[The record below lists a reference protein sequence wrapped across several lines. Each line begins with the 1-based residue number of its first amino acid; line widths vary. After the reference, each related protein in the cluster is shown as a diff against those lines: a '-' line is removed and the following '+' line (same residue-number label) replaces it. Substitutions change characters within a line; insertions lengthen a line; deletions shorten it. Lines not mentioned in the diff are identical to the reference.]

1 MRELSSEQQE
11 IIKTKFS
18 EIQTIDEL
26 AELLNL
32 VYSFLYPKAKPARK
46 SKIINFEAKSLN
58 YLAFSKEKR
67 YTEFQVPKKKAGEFR
82 TISSPI
88 YTLKTIQRC
97 LNAIFNCIFIP
108 HKAAHGFAVNKSIKT
123 NAEKHVGKNY
133 VYNIDLEGFFPNTT
147 NKRIKTVLGLSPF
160 NLIDQNNS
168 LFTEKA
174 QNNRTGRGYLVF
186 LITNLCC
193 ENGCLPQGAP
203 TSPMLTN
210 VVCQRLDRKLYKLS
224 KQNSATYTRYA
235 DDITFS
241 SNKAIFTD
249 KFKAEIDKIIVEE
262 GYSQNPAKERL
273 QNNAVR
279 QEVTG
284 VIVNQK
290 LNVTR
295 EYLRELDLRLKI
307 WSKYGY
313 SAAQS
318 KFEAQYKNEKGF
330 VRNKGKIPPMENV
343 LWGKIQFLGM
353 VRGQNDVIYLRFC
366 DIYKNKCLT
375 QSEGVILEKSPSID
389 LLALE
394 NESINEILNI
404 WENEGIE
411 EAMKVY
417 YSKLSN

>member
-1 MRELSSEQQE
+1 MRKLSSEQEQ
-11 IIKTKFS
+11 IIVTKFS
-18 EIQTIDEL
+18 TMQRVDEL
-26 AELLNL
+26 AELLNV
-32 VYSFLYPKAKPARK
+32 VYTFLFPSAKPARK
-46 SKIINFEAKSLN
+46 SKIINFEAKTLN
-58 YLAFSKEKR
+58 YLAFGKDKR
-67 YTEFQVPKKKAGEFR
+67 YTEFQVPKKKVGELR

-97 LNAIFNCIFIP
+97 LNVIFNCVFIP
-108 HKAAHGFAVNKSIKT
+108 HKTAHGFAVSKSIKT
-123 NAEKHVGKNY
+123 NAERHVGKNY
-133 VYNIDLEGFFPNTT
+133 VYNIDLEGFFPNTN

-160 NLIDQNNS
+160 NLIDQDRD
-168 LFTEKA
+168 LFDKNEQSNK
-174 QNNRTGRGYLVF
+174 TGRGYLAF

-193 ENGCLPQGAP
+193 ENDCLPQGAP
-203 TSPMLTN
+203 TSPTLTN

-224 KQNSATYTRYA
+224 KQNVATYTRYA

-249 KFKAEIDKIIVEE
+249 KFKAEINKIIVEE

-284 VIVNQK
+284 VIVNQR

-295 EYLRELDLRLKI
+295 EYLKELDLHLKI

-313 SAAQS
+313 ADAHS

-330 VRNKGKIPPMENV
+330 LRNKGKIPPMENV

-353 VRGQNDVIYLRFC
+353 VRGQNDAIYLRFC
-366 DIYKNKCLT
+366 DIYKNKCIA
-375 QSEGVILEKSPSID
+375 QSENVVLQKSPSID
-389 LLALE
+389 LLALQKL
-394 NESINEILNI
+394 LNI
-404 WENEGIE
+404 WEQSGLD
-411 EAMKVY
+411 EAI
-417 YSKLSN
+417 NFQ

>member
-1 MRELSSEQQE
+1 MRELSSEQQ
-11 IIKTKFS
+11 IITKAKFS

-32 VYSFLYPKAKPARK
+32 VYSFLYPTAKLGRKAKN
-46 SKIINFEAKSLN
+46 INFEAKTLN
-58 YLAFSKEKR
+58 YLAFGKEKR
-67 YTEFQVPKKKAGEFR
+67 YNEFQVPKKKAGEFR

-97 LNAIFNCIFIP
+97 LNAIFNCIFTP
-108 HKAAHGFAVNKSIKT
+108 HKTAHGFVVDKSIKT
-123 NAEKHVGKNY
+123 NAERHVGKNY
-133 VYNIDLEGFFPNTT
+133 VYNIDLEGFFPNTN

-160 NLIDQNNS
+160 NLIDQHNT
-168 LFTEKA
+168 LFTKKA
-174 QNNRTGRGYLVF
+174 ETNRTGRGYLAF

-193 ENGCLPQGAP
+193 ENGVLPQGAP
-203 TSPMLTN
+203 TSPTLTN
-210 VVCQRLDRKLYKLS
+210 LVCQRLDRKLYKLS

-241 SNKAIFTD
+241 SNKAIFTE
-249 KFKAEIDKIIVEE
+249 KFKAEINKIIVEE

-273 QNNAVR
+273 QNTAVR

-313 SAAQS
+313 SDAQS

-330 VRNKGKIPPMENV
+330 LRNKGIIPPMENV

-353 VRGQNDVIYLRFC
+353 VRGQNDVVYLRFC
-366 DIYKNKCLT
+366 DIYKNKCVAQSENIVVEKT
-375 QSEGVILEKSPSID
+375 QSLD
-389 LLALE
+389 LLNLQKL
-394 NESINEILNI
+394 LNI
-404 WENEGIE
+404 WESNGLD
-411 EAMKVY
+411 EAINFK
-417 YSKLSN
+417 